1 MGYFFLTSEQKIRRN
16 NIIMGN
22 KHLMRYLRYWII
34 LFDGTY
40 CIAVGIQRGI
50 YNKFCTYDTISSIVH
65 T

>member
-22 KHLMRYLRYWII
+22 KHLMKYLRCWII

-40 CIAVGIQRGI
+40 CIAVGIQGE
-50 YNKFCTYDTISSIVH
+50 YTINSVH
-65 T
+65 MTLYPV